1 MMNFGDRENLLRFF
15 QEYYNFEKENMKLER
30 DMLKLLLRNCAE
42 EHKEH
47 FQNYINNIEQELK
60 ELEEEEART
69 NEESDSLDVSS
80 ESEREDS
87 GNDVV
92 DEAESKFLKKN

>member
-1 MMNFGDRENLLRFF
+1 MNFGDRENLLRFF

-69 NEESDSLDVSS
+69 NEESDSSDVSS
-80 ESEREDS
+80 ESEREDVS
-87 GNDVV
+87 EIV
-92 DEAESKFLKKN
+92 LIYIYC